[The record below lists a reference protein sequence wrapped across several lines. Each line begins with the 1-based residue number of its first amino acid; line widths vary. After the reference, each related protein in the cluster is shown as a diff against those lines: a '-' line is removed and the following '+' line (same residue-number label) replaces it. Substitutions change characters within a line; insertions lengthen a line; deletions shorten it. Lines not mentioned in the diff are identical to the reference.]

1 VHGAARDRGRDRVWP
16 PSEKPVQGRFPSL
29 ADNRNLKLFSQL
41 NELYGSA
48 STVHL
53 ASYDHTLAG
62 LTEDAAVVVTTARHG
77 PKHPTASL
85 VANIEDVEMRAFET
99 ADQAAESAAA
109 MLADGEQ
116 LSRLWRYVFAQML
129 DDYTS
134 VLRHAG
140 VAAAARMWSDAP
152 RGTGDTRVDAA
163 FAAMAEYL
171 ARRDG
176 WIVPAWARLPERE
189 AWPWWFVT
197 DLRGLHPQAL
207 VESPSSFRR
216 RGVFITSGA
225 LDRA

>member
-1 VHGAARDRGRDRVWP
+1 MPRHCF
-16 PSEKPVQGRFPSL
+16 QG
-29 ADNRNLKLFSQL
+29 
-41 NELYGSA
+41 
-48 STVHL
+48 TV
-53 ASYDHTLAG
+53 A
-62 LTEDAAVVVTTARHG
+62 
-77 PKHPTASL
+77 PL

-109 MLADGEQ
+109 MLADGER

-176 WIVPAWARLPERE
+176 WMVPAWARLPERE

-197 DLRGLHPQAL
+197 DLRGVHPQAL

>member
-1 VHGAARDRGRDRVWP
+1 
-16 PSEKPVQGRFPSL
+16 
-29 ADNRNLKLFSQL
+29 
-41 NELYGSA
+41 
-48 STVHL
+48 
-53 ASYDHTLAG
+53 
-62 LTEDAAVVVTTARHG
+62 
-77 PKHPTASL
+77 
-85 VANIEDVEMRAFET
+85 
-99 ADQAAESAAA
+99 
-109 MLADGEQ
+109 MLADGER

-140 VAAAARMWSDAP
+140 MPAAARMWADAP
-152 RGTGDTRVDAA
+152 RATGDTRVDAA

-176 WIVPAWARLPERE
+176 WTVPPWARLPERE

-225 LDRA
+225 LDRV

>member
-1 VHGAARDRGRDRVWP
+1 M
-16 PSEKPVQGRFPSL
+16 Q
-29 ADNRNLKLFSQL
+29 
-41 NELYGSA
+41 
-48 STVHL
+48 
-53 ASYDHTLAG
+53 
-62 LTEDAAVVVTTARHG
+62 
-77 PKHPTASL
+77 
-85 VANIEDVEMRAFET
+85 AFET
-99 ADQAAESAAA
+99 VDRAASDAIA
-109 MLADGEQ
+109 MLREGER
-116 LSRLWRYVFAQML
+116 LSMLWRYVFVQML

-140 VAAAARMWSDAP
+140 VPAAARMWASAP
-152 RGTGDTRVDAA
+152 RSTGDIRVDAA

-176 WIVPAWARLPERE
+176 WEVPSWARLPGRE

-197 DLRGLHPQAL
+197 DLRGLHPRAL